1 MSDPAPRVQ
10 TVEFAGPA
18 GALEGL
24 LKLPVGEFREAAL
37 LCHPHPLYKGS
48 MHSPV
53 IFRAAR
59 ALQRRGV
66 ASLRFNF
73 RSVGRSQGEFDEG
86 IGEKGDVL
94 AALDY
99 LSRRLPAMP
108 IRLLGYSFGA
118 RVGFAAAAA
127 DPRVDSLIGIGMP
140 LSLGSFDFLVQAGKP
155 LLAVQGEWDEYG
167 DAGDLER
174 LILLL
179 GAPSKL
185 VVVAGGDHRFTG
197 RLDSF
202 EESLAAA
209 LADFNGQA
217 L

>member
-1 MSDPAPRVQ
+1 
-10 TVEFAGPA
+10 
-18 GALEGL
+18 
-24 LKLPVGEFREAAL
+24 
-37 LCHPHPLYKGS
+37 

-86 IGEKGDVL
+86 IGERGDVL

-99 LSRRLPAMP
+99 LSSRLPAMP

-118 RVGFAAAAA
+118 LVGFAAAAL

-140 LSLGSFDFLVQAGKP
+140 LALGSFDFLVMARKP
-155 LLAVQGEWDEYG
+155 LLAVQGERDEYG
-167 DAGDLER
+167 DPRDLER

-185 VVVAGGDHRFTG
+185 VVVAGSDHLFTG
-197 RLDSF
+197 RLDIF

-209 LADFNGQA
+209 LAGINEQA
-217 L
+217 P